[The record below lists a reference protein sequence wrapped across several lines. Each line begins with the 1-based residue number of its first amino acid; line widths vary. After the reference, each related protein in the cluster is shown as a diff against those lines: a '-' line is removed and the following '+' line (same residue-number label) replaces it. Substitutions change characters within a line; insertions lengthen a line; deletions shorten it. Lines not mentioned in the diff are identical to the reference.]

1 MFLFNTTECLFVTI
15 AWRKYFTWNQRTNQ
29 HNFSFVL
36 FYRIKLSFV
45 LFYRITPSFI
55 LFYRIKPCF
64 MLFYCIK
71 PSCILFYPVKH
82 SFISF
87 YWIQPED
94 FEELCSR
101 QTWWECRCRR
111 TGRTPSPRTKPT
123 SRPPRSGT
131 NQSQLEFRFLQWI

>member
-1 MFLFNTTECLFVTI
+1 LLCFFSTLMNVCNDWLMKIFS
-15 AWRKYFTWNQRTNQ
+15 WNQRTNQ

-55 LFYRIKPCF
+55 LFYW
-64 MLFYCIK
+64 IK
-71 PSCILFYPVKH
+71 PSCILFYPVKP

-101 QTWWECRCRR
+101 QTWSESRCRR
-111 TGRTPSPRTKPT
+111 TGRTPSPRTKPI

-131 NQSQLEFRFLQWI
+131 NQSQLEFRFFKWI